1 MASWIDISVRLE
13 ASMPIWPDSAGFH
26 LTASRS
32 FAAGDEVNVS
42 RIDMDVHCGTHVEA
56 PRHFIDGGDP
66 LEALP
71 LDVFIGPAR
80 VVHLLDAPAIGAA
93 ELETASVPAAGV
105 ARLLIRTRNSE
116 MWANSAVGFDRA
128 YVGLTLGG
136 AQWIADHGIRLIG
149 MDYLSVQRFGDDPET
164 HRVLMRAGVTILEG
178 IDLTG
183 VEPGDYQLICQPIRI
198 GDAEA
203 APARA
208 LLEPLT

>member
-1 MASWIDISVRLE
+1 MASLIDISVRLD

-26 LTASRS
+26 LTSSRS

-42 RIDMDVHCGTHVEA
+42 RIDMDVHCGTHLEA

-80 VVHLLDAPAIGAA
+80 VVHLLDAPAIGAR
-93 ELETASVPAAGV
+93 ELETATLASGV
-105 ARLLIRTRNSE
+105 TRLLIRTRNSE

-149 MDYLSVQRFGDDPET
+149 MDYL
-164 HRVLMRAGVTILEG
+164 
-178 IDLTG
+178 
-183 VEPGDYQLICQPIRI
+183 
-198 GDAEA
+198 
-203 APARA
+203 
-208 LLEPLT
+208 